1 MFHEFKTIGG
11 GQSSPISINDDHIVY
26 VYPGDQVSEGQVG
39 VHAPNTIIV
48 LSTKT
53 HDGLM
58 MKNVRV
64 LGSYDEV
71 MDKLVVV

>member
-11 GQSSPISINDDHIVY
+11 GQSNPIGINDDHIVY
-26 VYPGDQVSEGQVG
+26 VYPGEQASGDQLG
-39 VHAPNTIIV
+39 VHVPNTIIV
-48 LSTKT
+48 VSGKT

-58 MKNVRV
+58 MKDVRV
-64 LGSYDEV
+64 LGSYNEV